1 VSSPPDLD
9 SAGDSGNRA
18 RRGRSELETL
28 LVDLEKQGIKP
39 GLAATRRLAGALDN
53 PEKRFPIVL
62 VGGTNGKGSAAT
74 LLAAIAVAGGHRTG
88 LYTSPHLE
96 SPRERIR
103 IDGRAVSE
111 GEMLAALRKVV
122 SASGRVP
129 TYFEAMTIAAFL
141 LFAAKRIDIAV
152 VEVGLGG
159 RLDATNITE
168 PELSIVT
175 SIGLDHTE
183 YLGERLGQIAA
194 EKAGIFRR
202 GRIALCG
209 PTESEAAEALERL
222 AVEVGA
228 DYQRVDGETVGFEVH
243 DADLQS
249 QRLALQT
256 LRSRYEFDSS
266 LIGRHQLNSLRLAV
280 VAAESLEEA
289 GWRGFDSA
297 AITRGVEGARWPGRL
312 EWIPRPDREG
322 FGVLLDAAHNP
333 SAIEALCSFLS
344 EVEEGYELLFGA
356 LSDRPASEMLDRLGA
371 NAGRVTLTR
380 PDSPRA
386 WWDAAE
392 REGVDREPSIEEAL
406 DRALELQSEPLL
418 VVSGS
423 IFLIGPVRGLLA
435 ARWPHVAPAPD
446 VDVARGSRTDA

>member
-111 GEMLAALRKVV
+111 GEMLAGLRKVV
-122 SASGRVP
+122 SASDRMP

-175 SIGLDHTE
+175 H
-183 YLGERLGQIAA
+183 
-194 EKAGIFRR
+194 
-202 GRIALCG
+202 
-209 PTESEAAEALERL
+209 
-222 AVEVGA
+222 
-228 DYQRVDGETVGFEVH
+228 
-243 DADLQS
+243 
-249 QRLALQT
+249 
-256 LRSRYEFDSS
+256 
-266 LIGRHQLNSLRLAV
+266 
-280 VAAESLEEA
+280 
-289 GWRGFDSA
+289 
-297 AITRGVEGARWPGRL
+297 
-312 EWIPRPDREG
+312 
-322 FGVLLDAAHNP
+322 
-333 SAIEALCSFLS
+333 
-344 EVEEGYELLFGA
+344 
-356 LSDRPASEMLDRLGA
+356 
-371 NAGRVTLTR
+371 
-380 PDSPRA
+380 
-386 WWDAAE
+386 
-392 REGVDREPSIEEAL
+392 
-406 DRALELQSEPLL
+406 
-418 VVSGS
+418 
-423 IFLIGPVRGLLA
+423 
-435 ARWPHVAPAPD
+435 
-446 VDVARGSRTDA
+446 